1 MGLFSLLFAG
11 SGLGLLDALAGN
23 PGLAI
28 DAVGIVVATA
38 VPLIVLV
45 ATLTFE
51 RKRHEASLALEREKM
66 RIEQVQNQEALRV
79 QQEHHLET
87 QRIQMEEIRVSKMPH
102 LRLSLS
108 RGEEGRMW
116 ELDGS
121 GYHSVISFENCGNG
135 AAFGVHPKIVGPG
148 FELHQSMRP
157 KGLPTLDLVQRDYMY
172 DSIIAV
178 GEIGEVEVGLLH
190 HDGKGRLVRKLEE
203 SIGDRATITVCFRDS
218 LFNDYEQSYTVTID
232 AKANHFN
239 IMNQGLPK
247 LVKRRDLRAEF

>member
-1 MGLFSLLFAG
+1 MGILEALLADPK
-11 SGLGLLDALAGN
+11 LGIDS
-23 PGLAI
+23 LAI
-28 DAVGIVVATA
+28 VVSTL
-38 VPLIVLV
+38 VPIIVLI
-45 ATLTFE
+45 ATLSFE
-51 RKRHEASLALEREKM
+51 RKRQAETLDLEREKM
-66 RIEQVQNQEALRV
+66 RDERARYEEELRI

-148 FELHQSMRP
+148 FELHQGMRP

-203 SIGDRATITVCFRDS
+203 SVGDKATITVCFRDS
-218 LFNDYEQSYTVTID
+218 LFNGYEQSYTVTID

-239 IMNQGLPK
+239 IMNQGFPK